1 MIATQQQDALGT
13 EAISERPPGG
23 SSTPLENQPQWSV
36 VTQILFRFVFAYFF
50 LMFGIPTVLSLIPG
64 LGDKLQALLNKVV
77 PWVGSQ
83 LLHVSCPIAAFNGS
97 GDTTYSYL
105 EVFFFV
111 VCSVAATLVWSLLDR
126 KRTNYVRLHQWLRLG
141 VRLVLGLAMLSY
153 GAAKVMPAQMPAP
166 ELGTLLQPY
175 GDSSPMRLLWTFIG
189 ASKGYEFF
197 CGASEMLGGIL
208 LIVPGVT
215 TLGAL
220 VGIAVLTN
228 VFMLN
233 LFYDVP
239 VKLYSLQLL
248 LMAVL
253 LAAPDLRK
261 LADLFLFQRS
271 ATLSANPP
279 LFQRRW
285 LNWIVALLVLL
296 AGLTVAVTG
305 IIGARQEAKQY
316 AVRSP
321 YYGAWSVDEYVVDG
335 NSRPLSF
342 SDTTRWRRVIFD
354 YPQRLTVQFVDAP
367 QEKFWLQLDQSKK
380 SFTLK
385 RLGDENA
392 KAEFTLQDPGQGV
405 LILDGQLDGHRI
417 HTQLHREDERKF
429 LLTSRGF
436 HWINEYP
443 QNR

>member
-1 MIATQQQDALGT
+1 
-13 EAISERPPGG
+13 
-23 SSTPLENQPQWSV
+23 
-36 VTQILFRFVFAYFF
+36 
-50 LMFGIPTVLSLIPG
+50 
-64 LGDKLQALLNKVV
+64 
-77 PWVGSQ
+77 
-83 LLHVSCPIAAFNGS
+83 
-97 GDTTYSYL
+97 
-105 EVFFFV
+105 
-111 VCSVAATLVWSLLDR
+111 
-126 KRTNYVRLHQWLRLG
+126 
-141 VRLVLGLAMLSY
+141 
-153 GAAKVMPAQMPAP
+153 
-166 ELGTLLQPY
+166 
-175 GDSSPMRLLWTFIG
+175 MRLLWTFIG
-189 ASKGYEFF
+189 ASKGYEAF

-208 LIVPGVT
+208 LFVPGVT

-220 VGIAVLTN
+220 ICFGVLTN

-233 LFYDVP
+233 MCYDVP
-239 VKLYSLQLL
+239 VKIGSFHLL
-248 LMAVL
+248 LLAVTPGSTRSQKIGRSFL
-253 LAAPDLRK
+253 VPAPSH
-261 LADLFLFQRS
+261 A
-271 ATLSANPP
+271 LSHPP

-285 LNWIVALLVLL
+285 LNRIVAYWF
-296 AGLTVAVTG
+296 ARGLTIAVLTLG
-305 IIGARQEAKQY
+305 SSVLTRIAKQF
-316 AVRSP
+316 AARSP

-385 RLGDENA
+385 RLGDENP

-417 HTQLHREDERKF
+417 HAKLHREDERKF